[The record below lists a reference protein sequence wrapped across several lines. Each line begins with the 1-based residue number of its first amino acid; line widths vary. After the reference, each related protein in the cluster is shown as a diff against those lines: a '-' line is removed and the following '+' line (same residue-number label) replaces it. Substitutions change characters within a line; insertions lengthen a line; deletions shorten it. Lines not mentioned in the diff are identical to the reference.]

1 MNNKNKIKRS
11 DQQYISET
19 KIQELDYNHVENLKH
34 KSKKK
39 SLILIQTKKRKRKER
54 RNLMPFLEHVEGN
67 RML

>member
-39 SLILIQTKKRKRKER
+39 SLILIQTKKKKRKRKEKLNAISR
-54 RNLMPFLEHVEGN
+54 TCGG
-67 RML
+67 

>member
-34 KSKKK
+34 KSEKIFNTDSNKKK
-39 SLILIQTKKRKRKER
+39 EKKKER